1 MANII
6 FGLVSLALGLWG
18 VSVWWWSIV
27 EVLRGVVPVALIL
40 LGIVALGAG
49 VTRMRDRN
57 STPYESDGLEDEA
70 YSVEE

>member
-27 EVLRGVVPVALIL
+27 EVLRGVVPVLLIL
-40 LGIVALGAG
+40 LGFVALGAG
-49 VTRMRDRN
+49 VTRMREQN
-57 STPYESDGLEDEA
+57 IVPHESDELSE
-70 YSVEE
+70 